1 MAEIQE
7 DKAERAQTERLTG
20 LRREP
25 TQARS
30 RINIERIL
38 DALVDLYRQ
47 EVAEVTPKLLAET
60 SGVSTATL
68 YRFFP
73 NIEAAEIACARRF
86 LNAQDTVLEEIL
98 NEDTSTHWR
107 DVNHAMIMAIA
118 EQFTSDKTQRKI
130 LRRIYFSGAFQK
142 ANLPYREAFIET
154 FAEALRARKLFQEG
168 TPILMIAR
176 ALVEISA
183 AFQKMVLFAET
194 KEEEALVL
202 QEWFIVTEAYMRAR
216 L

>member
-1 MAEIQE
+1 VAEIQE